1 MQSFELISQERWSMA
16 REQLRKRF
24 SALTEDDLT
33 LVPGREESL
42 LEAVARKTGRSRRE
56 VVDAFDAVGMF
67 RAS

>member
-1 MQSFELISQERWSMA
+1 MA